1 MVCQEI
7 EETIS
12 NLWHLNTCCTNHM
25 CRNKSMFSQLDDSY
39 RSTIK
44 LKDDLRVTLMGKRNI
59 RIQAKNNQLHI
70 IISVFYI
77 P

>member
-1 MVCQEI
+1 
-7 EETIS
+7 
-12 NLWHLNTCCTNHM
+12 M